1 MRSCFSERETT
12 SAWRETGG
20 GGERLKDRGGRR
32 GCRKTGRTV
41 SYVCGDAVNGEETA
55 TCLTRH
61 LLSLSLSLS
70 SQELNLSYQDLGD
83 PFQQENFLRIL
94 RRLIRVEKLQLVDNS
109 LTNLSSVRLPR
120 FEPPLSPRPECMTK
134 ILNIW
139 SDIRMETL
147 LSPQN
152 LMPARCSGLRGFNSL
167 LFSFLFSFL
176 LSSLS
181 FSSPLFPAGAE
192 C

>member
-1 MRSCFSERETT
+1 M
-12 SAWRETGG
+12 
-20 GGERLKDRGGRR
+20 
-32 GCRKTGRTV
+32 
-41 SYVCGDAVNGEETA
+41 NGEETA
-55 TCLTRH
+55 NMTRLTRH

-120 FEPPLSPRPECMTK
+120 CEPPLSPRPECMTR

-152 LMPARCSGLRGFNSL
+152 LMPARCSGLRVF
-167 LFSFLFSFL
+167 
-176 LSSLS
+176 SSL
-181 FSSPLFPAGAE
+181 PFPSRQVQSAKPAA
-192 C
+192 

>member
-1 MRSCFSERETT
+1 M
-12 SAWRETGG
+12 
-20 GGERLKDRGGRR
+20 
-32 GCRKTGRTV
+32 
-41 SYVCGDAVNGEETA
+41 NGEETA
-55 TCLTRH
+55 NMTRLTRH

-120 FEPPLSPRPECMTK
+120 CEPPLSPRPECMTR
-134 ILNIW
+134 ILN
-139 SDIRMETL
+139 IRMETL

-152 LMPARCSGLRGFNSL
+152 LMPARCSGLR
-167 LFSFLFSFL
+167 LFS
-176 LSSLS
+176 SL
-181 FSSPLFPAGAE
+181 PFPSRQVQSAKPAA
-192 C
+192 